1 MSIIFL
7 IERWIML
14 GLSVALLGIE
24 VWALVSALRFRPDAY
39 TAAGKRTKPF
49 WAAMTLGAVVI
60 GLLSLL
66 NMLGLFFAI
75 IGIVMAGVFL
85 ADVLPALRTVMGN
98 AQGSYGRRNPGRG
111 GPGRGPRRR

>member
-1 MSIIFL
+1 MATIFL
-7 IERWIML
+7 IENWIML

-24 VWALVSALRFRPDAY
+24 VWALVNALRFRPDAY

-111 GPGRGPRRR
+111 GSGRGPRRR